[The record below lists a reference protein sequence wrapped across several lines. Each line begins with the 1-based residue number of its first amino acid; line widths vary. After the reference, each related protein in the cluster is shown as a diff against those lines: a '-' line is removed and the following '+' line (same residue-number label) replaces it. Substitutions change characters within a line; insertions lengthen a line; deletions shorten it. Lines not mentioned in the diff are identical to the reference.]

1 MYGLKVILENHF
13 KERSS
18 MEHYKLNY
26 ETKNIILELKKKA
39 EELQLGN
46 VSFDYYER
54 GNTIK
59 FFITEYKI
67 TGN

>member
-1 MYGLKVILENHF
+1 
-13 KERSS
+13 

-67 TGN
+67 TGNWRLSKRKRIVAEYTGY